1 MGKASWS
8 KAAAEYFAQIVAE
21 HGPKDYKKLRSL
33 MKSKDAAWTF
43 DEQQLR
49 SRVLSMKRQASQER
63 SGKKRAPEK
72 LEKKEPA
79 KKARRDPLIGT
90 LRLLFSQITLHR
102 RRRFQFAR

>member
-33 MKSKDAAWTF
+33 MQGKDAKWTF
-43 DEQQLR
+43 DGQQLR

-63 SGKKRAPEK
+63 GGTKRA
-72 LEKKEPA
+72 LETLERKEPA
-79 KKARRDPLIGT
+79 KKAQKDPLIGP
-90 LRLLFSQITLHR
+90 LEAPLVELTLH
-102 RRRFQFAR
+102 